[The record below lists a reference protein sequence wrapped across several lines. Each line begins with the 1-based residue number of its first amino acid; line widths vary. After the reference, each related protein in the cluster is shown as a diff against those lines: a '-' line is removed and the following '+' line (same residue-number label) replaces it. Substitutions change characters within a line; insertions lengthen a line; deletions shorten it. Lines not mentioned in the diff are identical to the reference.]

1 MPCFNEETLQFI
13 RAHSRDDVALL
24 ALQAARY
31 PGVDMPAA
39 LVQIAGRQAAA
50 AKLPSWA
57 AVEGIRYPAH
67 LAMEQC
73 SSQLTARY
81 KASVVR
87 AWRSSTT
94 SALTDD
100 TTSEA
105 GDNTSA
111 LTDEN
116 TLTDLTGGFGVDC
129 AFLSAAFKHV
139 TYVERQAALCRVA
152 AHNFALLG
160 LKHITVCNE
169 EATAHLAAM
178 APVEWLFIDP
188 ARRDSAGGKV
198 VAIAACEPDVAA
210 LQTLLLQKG
219 NHVLV
224 KLSPML
230 DLSLALHDLPCTAAV
245 HVVAVENECKE
256 LLLVLQKGQTPE
268 GSDTLP
274 IHCVN
279 LRAGGPSRPFTFTR
293 KEERACACAY
303 TATLGRY
310 LYEPDASIL
319 KAGAF
324 RTTAARFGLEKLH
337 PNSHLYTG
345 EALLPGFPGRSFL
358 VEARCGCS
366 KKELKTLLTNVR
378 QANLTTRN
386 FPLSVAALRRRL
398 NLAEGG
404 STYLFA
410 TTLADEKR
418 CLIKTKPCLQGNL

>member
-1 MPCFNEETLQFI
+1 MPCFNEETLQFV

-24 ALQAARY
+24 ALQAARF

-39 LVQIAGRQAAA
+39 LTQIAGRQAAA
-50 AKLPSWA
+50 EKLPSWA

-73 SSQLTARY
+73 SSELTARY
-81 KASVVR
+81 KAGVVR
-87 AWRSSTT
+87 AWRGKGTASK
-94 SALTDD
+94 
-100 TTSEA
+100 A
-105 GDNTSA
+105 GDNTLT
-111 LTDEN
+111 LTDDN

-129 AFLSAAFKHV
+129 AFLSPAFKHV
-139 TYVERQAALCRVA
+139 TYVERQAALCRTA

-169 EATAHLAAM
+169 EATAHLQAM
-178 APVEWLFIDP
+178 APAEWLYIDP
-188 ARRDSAGGKV
+188 ARRDEAGGKV

-219 NHVLV
+219 KHALV

-256 LLLVLQKGQTPE
+256 LLLVLQKGQAPE

-279 LRAGGPSRPFTFTR
+279 LRAGGPCRPFTFTR
-293 KEERACACAY
+293 KEERACACRY
-303 TATLGRY
+303 TATLRRY
-310 LYEPDASIL
+310 LYEPDASLL

-345 EALLPGFPGRSFL
+345 DNLLTGFPGRRFL
-358 VEARCGCS
+358 VEARCGFG
-366 KKELKTLLTNVR
+366 KKELKTLLGNVR
-378 QANLTTRN
+378 QANLTARN

-404 STYLFA
+404 DTYLFA
-410 TTLADEKR
+410 TTMADNKR
-418 CLIKTKPCLQGNL
+418 CLIKAKPCLQAACK